1 MLMPVPARRTRT
13 QGASTRSACTHKA
26 SSQVRTLQAMHCI
39 ATCGLRARRERAGR
53 VDAGCERAKQGCA
66 ERPHTGRVRGRGGR
80 LRAVVA
86 TMHVG
91 PDNGAA
97 RTHRAHSMAT
107 HASAAQAHTLEA
119 LRARAAGAG
128 IWRTRASDT
137 LLACGRSIGSKATQW
152 RQLWSSRKAGSRRVL
167 GRMMWACR
175 AGTLWASADRAC
187 ARARMAAS
195 CCRSHQACRS
205 GRWRCTHTSRTQHGD
220 AC

>member
-1 MLMPVPARRTRT
+1 MPVPARRTRT
-13 QGASTRSACTHKA
+13 QDVSTRSACTHKA

-107 HASAAQAHTLEA
+107 HASAAQAHAVVA
-119 LRARAAGAG
+119 LHAQAAGAG
-128 IWRTRASDT
+128 TWRIPASATLRA
-137 LLACGRSIGSKATQW
+137 C
-152 RQLWSSRKAGSRRVL
+152 SRRMWSTHRAL
-167 GRMMWACR
+167 GRDGLRSCAAARPR
-175 AGTLWASADRAC
+175 AAKP
-187 ARARMAAS
+187 AR
-195 CCRSHQACRS
+195 Q
-205 GRWRCTHTSRTQHGD
+205 GD
-220 AC
+220 AP